1 MTNSATLYAP
11 LLRRLL
17 WLLLVCAPWAGRAQ
31 TKVQVVTRTIEKTLT
46 LTPATRL
53 NVQGEK
59 ATVHIQGWDKPT
71 ARLVLRLVAKHPDRA
86 VAERE
91 LQVMQYRIEQSGNE
105 VNLRNFFTLA
115 AGTTLQS
122 NLRAEYTLWVPAK
135 TSVQITNAYGETALT
150 SLSGLQ
156 EILQEFGQ
164 IKLQDLQGQ
173 LKITSKYADITA
185 RNLDL
190 TFTCDADKAAI
201 RLTDAAGRY
210 TIHNTYGSIRIE
222 PTAGLTGL
230 QITAA
235 RTEVTIVAPQM
246 DLFSYELTALQG
258 SIRLPTNTTF
268 SPGVVKT
275 RTFFQVQY
283 RKTDPLIR
291 VNTSYAPITLQIN
304 PLLLRR

>member
-1 MTNSATLYAP
+1 MPQRQRRRCWLVVLLLLSSATL
-11 LLRRLL
+11 
-17 WLLLVCAPWAGRAQ
+17 GQAQ
-31 TKVQVVTRTIEKTLT
+31 TKVQVVTRTIEKTLP
-46 LTPATRL
+46 LTPTTRIY
-53 NVQGEK
+53 VQGEK
-59 ATVHIQGWDKPT
+59 ATVHVQGWDKPT

-91 LQVMQYRIEQSGNE
+91 LQVMQYRIEQTGND

-135 TSVQITNAYGETALT
+135 ISLQITNAYGETMLT

-173 LKITSKYADITA
+173 LTITSKYADITA

-190 TFTCDADKAAI
+190 TFTCHADKAAI

-210 TIHNTYGSIRIE
+210 TIYNTYGSIRVE

-235 RTEVTIVAPQM
+235 RTEVTIVSPQM
-246 DLFSYELTALQG
+246 DLYSYEFTTLHG
-258 SIRLPTNTTF
+258 NIKLPANTTF
-268 SPGVVKT
+268 SPGVVNT

-291 VNTSYAPITLQIN
+291 VNTSYAPVTLQIN